1 MTIGPVQMLVV
12 GFDGDK
18 FSGEILE
25 ELRRLREQDIVR
37 LVDLL
42 FVKKEEDGELVVI
55 QASDLSQ
62 EEAMEFGATIG
73 ALIGIGVDG
82 EDGALAGALAGAE
95 AGEDGHVLDESEV
108 WYLQDAIP
116 PGGAAGIALLEHRW
130 AIPLRDAIGRAG
142 GIPLA
147 DEWIHA
153 TDLVAIG
160 MAAAED

>member
-1 MTIGPVQMLVV
+1 MLVV

-62 EEAMEFGATIG
+62 DEAMEFGATIG

-82 EDGALAGALAGAE
+82 EDGAMAG
-95 AGEDGHVLDESEV
+95 
-108 WYLQDAIP
+108 
-116 PGGAAGIALLEHRW
+116 
-130 AIPLRDAIGRAG
+130 
-142 GIPLA
+142 
-147 DEWIHA
+147 
-153 TDLVAIG
+153 
-160 MAAAED
+160 